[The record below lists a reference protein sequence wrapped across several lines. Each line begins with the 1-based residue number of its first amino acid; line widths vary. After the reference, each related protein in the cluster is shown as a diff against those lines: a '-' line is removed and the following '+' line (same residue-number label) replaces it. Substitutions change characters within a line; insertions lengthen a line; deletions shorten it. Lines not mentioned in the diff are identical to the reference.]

1 MMSSMRIIACI
12 LIACIALARSS
23 EAKSSP
29 RRSSRAGKYQAL
41 IRQFTGDISLLVSGL
56 INAKMHL
63 CPCDPRVTKGDSP
76 FPLVSAQR
84 DRLFDLSRQKL
95 RGKSLWK
102 DVKKFSG
109 SAYEALIGMIEP
121 IIIPSGP
128 DAKI

>member
-1 MMSSMRIIACI
+1 MRLTVCI
-12 LIACIALARSS
+12 LIACIVLAGSS
-23 EAKSSP
+23 EAKSP
-29 RRSSRAGKYQAL
+29 RSSRAGKYQAL
-41 IRQFTGDISLLVSGL
+41 IKQFTGDISLLVSGL